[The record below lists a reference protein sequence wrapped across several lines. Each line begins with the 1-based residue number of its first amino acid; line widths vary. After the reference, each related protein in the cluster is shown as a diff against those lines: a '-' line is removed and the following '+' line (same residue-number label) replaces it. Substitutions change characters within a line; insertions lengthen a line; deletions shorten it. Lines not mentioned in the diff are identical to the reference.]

1 MPKMRGKFNVLK
13 DGQYVEI
20 LVEQAEKDANGNVIN
35 DTYASIDDLLDG
47 KIVVLKADKL
57 NAPRKITLSG
67 DIDGSVSFDG
77 SGDITIETTDTL
89 RKTSGLY
96 HNSIY
101 RGKDWGTFTS
111 LSMVEQF
118 LSDHGV
124 STGLFNDLY
133 LGDYFKVQDG
143 TYNVEWEIAGFDT
156 YYQKG
161 DPAFTNHHIALIPK
175 TNLLTSKMNDTND
188 TTGGYYNSYMHQSV
202 IPTIDTNLATILGN
216 HLLARRALLS
226 NAMNKDLTSGAGAG
240 WMGSTTGCGWYTVK
254 SCLMSEVAVYGSKVF
269 SSSFHDIGEDCERL
283 PIFQFKGHSYT
294 RQWFWLRAVASA
306 SNFASA
312 NDYGDAYS
320 DGAGVADGGVRPLI
334 CVG

>member
-1 MPKMRGKFNVLK
+1 MATLTKPIM
-13 DGQYVEI
+13 
-20 LVEQAEKDANGNVIN
+20 
-35 DTYASIDDLLDG
+35 LDETG
-47 KIVVLKADKL
+47 LKIVEAINSKNIMDII
-57 NAPRKITLSG
+57 NTQGLS
-67 DIDGSVSFDG
+67 
-77 SGDITIETTDTL
+77 
-89 RKTSGLY
+89 
-96 HNSIY
+96 HNCIY
-101 RGKDWGTFTS
+101 RGKNWGTFTS
-111 LSMVEQF
+111 LSAVEQF

-161 DPAFTNHHIALIPK
+161 DSAFTNHHIALIPK

-240 WMGSTTGCGWYTVK
+240 WMGSTTGWDWYTVK

-306 SNFASA
+306 SLFAHA
-312 NDYGDAYS
+312 NGGGDAS
-320 DGAGVADGGVRPLI
+320 DSHAGDAGGGVRPLI

>member
-1 MPKMRGKFNVLK
+1 MATVTKP
-13 DGQYVEI
+13 I
-20 LVEQAEKDANGNVIN
+20 
-35 DTYASIDDLLDG
+35 LLDETG
-47 KIVVLKADKL
+47 KQIVEAL
-57 NAPRKITLSG
+57 NKQTEAITSKGIMDIISTQGLS
-67 DIDGSVSFDG
+67 
-77 SGDITIETTDTL
+77 
-89 RKTSGLY
+89 

-101 RGKDWGTFTS
+101 RGKNWGTFTS
-111 LSMVEQF
+111 LSEVEQF

-161 DPAFTNHHIALIPK
+161 DTAFTNHHIALIPK

-240 WMGSTTGCGWYTVK
+240 WMGSTTGWDWYTVK

-269 SSSFHDIGEDCERL
+269 SSGFHDIGEDCERL
-283 PIFQFKGHSYT
+283 PIFQFKGHSHT
-294 RQWFWLRAVASA
+294 RQWFWLRAVASGSTFAGADSYGAPDHGYA
-306 SNFASA
+306 SN
-312 NDYGDAYS
+312 
-320 DGAGVADGGVRPLI
+320 AGGGVRPLI

>member
-1 MPKMRGKFNVLK
+1 MATNSEIVGIERAKYNVPTK
-13 DGQYVEI
+13 VPGQY
-20 LVEQAEKDANGNVIN
+20 
-35 DTYASIDDLLDG
+35 
-47 KIVVLKADKL
+47 
-57 NAPRKITLSG
+57 
-67 DIDGSVSFDG
+67 
-77 SGDITIETTDTL
+77 ITIHYETDIGQITDLT
-89 RKTSGLY
+89 GLS
-96 HNSIY
+96 HNGIY
-101 RGKDWGTFTS
+101 RGKNFGTFTS
-111 LSMVEQF
+111 LSAVEQF

-161 DPAFTNHHIALIPK
+161 DTAFTNHHIALIPK
-175 TNLLTSKMNDTND
+175 TNLLISKMNDTND

-240 WMGSTTGCGWYTVK
+240 WMGSTTGWSWYTVK

-306 SNFASA
+306 SGFADA
-312 NDYGDAYS
+312 GHTGDAS
-320 DGAGVADGGVRPLI
+320 GANAGVADGGVRPLI

>member
-1 MPKMRGKFNVLK
+1 MATNSEIVGIEKAKYNVPTK
-13 DGQYVEI
+13 VPGQY
-20 LVEQAEKDANGNVIN
+20 
-35 DTYASIDDLLDG
+35 
-47 KIVVLKADKL
+47 
-57 NAPRKITLSG
+57 
-67 DIDGSVSFDG
+67 
-77 SGDITIETTDTL
+77 ITIHYETDIGQITDLT
-89 RKTSGLY
+89 GLS
-96 HNSIY
+96 HNGIY
-101 RGKDWGTFTS
+101 RGKNFGTFTS
-111 LSMVEQF
+111 LSAVEQF

-161 DPAFTNHHIALIPK
+161 DTAFTNHHIALIPK

-226 NAMNKDLTSGAGAG
+226 NAMNKDLTSDAGAG
-240 WMGSTTGCGWYTVK
+240 WMGCTTDWEWYTVK
-254 SCLMSEVAVYGSKVF
+254 SCLMSEVAVYGSKAF
-269 SSSFHDIGEDCERL
+269 SSSFHDVGEDCERL

-294 RQWFWLRAVASA
+294 RQWFWLRCVASA
-306 SNFASA
+306 SSFARA
-312 NDYGDAYS
+312 GLYGEPHDHAS
-320 DGAGVADGGVRPLI
+320 TADGGVRPLI

>member
-1 MPKMRGKFNVLK
+1 MATNSEIVGIEKAKYNVPTK
-13 DGQYVEI
+13 VPGQY
-20 LVEQAEKDANGNVIN
+20 
-35 DTYASIDDLLDG
+35 
-47 KIVVLKADKL
+47 
-57 NAPRKITLSG
+57 
-67 DIDGSVSFDG
+67 
-77 SGDITIETTDTL
+77 ITIHYETDIGQITDLT
-89 RKTSGLY
+89 GLS
-96 HNSIY
+96 HNGIY
-101 RGKDWGTFTS
+101 RGKNFGTFTS
-111 LSMVEQF
+111 LSAVEQF

-161 DPAFTNHHIALIPK
+161 DTAFTNHHIALIPK

-240 WMGSTTGCGWYTVK
+240 RMGSTTGWDWYTVK

-306 SNFASA
+306 SLFASA
-312 NDYGDAYS
+312 GDNGHAY
-320 DGAGVADGGVRPLI
+320 DLGASNAGGGVRPLI

>member
-1 MPKMRGKFNVLK
+1 MATNSEIVGIEKAKYNVPTK
-13 DGQYVEI
+13 VPGQY
-20 LVEQAEKDANGNVIN
+20 
-35 DTYASIDDLLDG
+35 
-47 KIVVLKADKL
+47 
-57 NAPRKITLSG
+57 
-67 DIDGSVSFDG
+67 
-77 SGDITIETTDTL
+77 ITIHYETDIGQITDLT
-89 RKTSGLY
+89 GLS
-96 HNSIY
+96 HNGIY
-101 RGKDWGTFTS
+101 RGKNFGTFTS
-111 LSMVEQF
+111 LSAVEQF

-161 DPAFTNHHIALIPK
+161 DTAFTNHHIALIPK

-240 WMGSTTGCGWYTVK
+240 WMGSTTSWDWYTVK

-269 SSSFHDIGEDCERL
+269 SSSFYDIGEDCERL
-283 PIFQFKGHSYT
+283 PIFQFKGHSHT
-294 RQWFWLRAVASA
+294 RQWFWLRAVASG
-306 SNFASA
+306 SDFAYADSIGYPIGT
-312 NDYGDAYS
+312 N
-320 DGAGVADGGVRPLI
+320 AGNAGGGVRPLI

>member
-1 MPKMRGKFNVLK
+1 MATVTKP
-13 DGQYVEI
+13 I
-20 LVEQAEKDANGNVIN
+20 
-35 DTYASIDDLLDG
+35 LLDETG
-47 KIVVLKADKL
+47 KQIVEAL
-57 NAPRKITLSG
+57 NKQTEAITSKGIMDIISTQGLS
-67 DIDGSVSFDG
+67 
-77 SGDITIETTDTL
+77 
-89 RKTSGLY
+89 

-101 RGKDWGTFTS
+101 RGKNWGTFTS
-111 LSMVEQF
+111 LSEVEQF

-161 DPAFTNHHIALIPK
+161 DTAFTNHHIALIPK

-240 WMGSTTGCGWYTVK
+240 WMGSTTGWDWYTVK

-269 SSSFHDIGEDCERL
+269 SSGFHDIGEDCERL
-283 PIFQFKGHSYT
+283 PIFQFKGHSHT
-294 RQWFWLRAVASA
+294 RQWFWLRAVASGSYFADADYRGGPGDNLA
-306 SNFASA
+306 SV
-312 NDYGDAYS
+312 
-320 DGAGVADGGVRPLI
+320 AGGGVRPLI

>member
-1 MPKMRGKFNVLK
+1 MATVTKP
-13 DGQYVEI
+13 I
-20 LVEQAEKDANGNVIN
+20 
-35 DTYASIDDLLDG
+35 LLDETG
-47 KIVVLKADKL
+47 KQIVEAL
-57 NAPRKITLSG
+57 NKQTEAITSKGIMDIISTQGLS
-67 DIDGSVSFDG
+67 
-77 SGDITIETTDTL
+77 
-89 RKTSGLY
+89 

-101 RGKDWGTFTS
+101 RGKNWGTFTS
-111 LSMVEQF
+111 LSEVEQF

-161 DPAFTNHHIALIPK
+161 DTAFTNHHIALIPK

-240 WMGSTTGCGWYTVK
+240 WMGSTTGWDWYTVK

-269 SSSFHDIGEDCERL
+269 SSGFHDIGEDCERL
-283 PIFQFKGHSYT
+283 PIFQFKGHSHT
-294 RQWFWLRAVASA
+294 RQWFWLRAVASG
-306 SNFASA
+306 SYFARA
-312 NDYGDAYS
+312 DGYGNPGGG
-320 DGAGVADGGVRPLI
+320 GAGGAGGGVRPLI

>member
-1 MPKMRGKFNVLK
+1 MATVTKP
-13 DGQYVEI
+13 I
-20 LVEQAEKDANGNVIN
+20 
-35 DTYASIDDLLDG
+35 LLDETG
-47 KIVVLKADKL
+47 KQIVEAL
-57 NAPRKITLSG
+57 NKQTEAITSKGIMDIINTQGLS
-67 DIDGSVSFDG
+67 
-77 SGDITIETTDTL
+77 
-89 RKTSGLY
+89 

-101 RGKDWGTFTS
+101 RGKSFGTFAS
-111 LSMVEQF
+111 VSAVQQF
-118 LSDHGV
+118 LNDHAV
-124 STGLFNDLY
+124 STGLFKDLY
-133 LGDYFKVQDG
+133 IGDYFKIQDG

-156 YYQKG
+156 YLHKG
-161 DPAFTNHHIALIPK
+161 DSDFTTHHIALIPK
-175 TNLLTSKMNDTND
+175 TNLTTSKMNDTND
-188 TTGGYYNSYMHQSV
+188 TTGAYYNSYMHQSV

-240 WMGSTTGCGWYTVK
+240 WMGSTTGANWYTVK

-306 SNFASA
+306 SYFAGA
-312 NDYGDAYS
+312 NGNGYA
-320 DGAGVADGGVRPLI
+320 DGGNASSADGGVRPII

>member
-1 MPKMRGKFNVLK
+1 MANITEVSQWESVIRQLENGEAATGGADGLANVQAKQLANRTQWLK
-13 DGQYVEI
+13 SQI
-20 LVEQAEKDANGNVIN
+20 GNINN
-35 DTYASIDDLLDG
+35 DTALLAATG
-47 KIVVLKADKL
+47 TGL
-57 NAPRKITLSG
+57 N
-67 DIDGSVSFDG
+67 
-77 SGDITIETTDTL
+77 
-89 RKTSGLY
+89 
-96 HNSIY
+96 HNGIY
-101 RGKDWGTFTS
+101 RGKNLGTFS
-111 LSMVEQF
+111 SISAVESF
-118 LSDHGV
+118 LTTHKVSSGV
-124 STGLFNDLY
+124 FEDLY
-133 LGDYFKVQDG
+133 LGDYFRLQDG

-161 DPAFTNHHIALIPK
+161 DTTFTNHHIALIPK

-226 NAMNKDLTSGAGAG
+226 NAMNKNLTSGAGAG
-240 WMGSTTGCGWYTVK
+240 WMGCTTDWVWYTVK

-283 PIFQFKGHSYT
+283 PIFQFKGHSHT

-306 SNFASA
+306 SHFASA
-312 NDYGDAYS
+312 AYTGNATYGDAS
-320 DGAGVADGGVRPLI
+320 IADGGVRPII

>member
-1 MPKMRGKFNVLK
+1 MATLTKPIMLNETGL
-13 DGQYVEI
+13 
-20 LVEQAEKDANGNVIN
+20 
-35 DTYASIDDLLDG
+35 
-47 KIVVLKADKL
+47 KIVDAINSKGIMDII
-57 NAPRKITLSG
+57 NTHGLS
-67 DIDGSVSFDG
+67 
-77 SGDITIETTDTL
+77 
-89 RKTSGLY
+89 
-96 HNSIY
+96 HNCIY
-101 RGKDWGTFTS
+101 RGKNWGTFTS
-111 LSMVEQF
+111 LSAVEQF

-161 DPAFTNHHIALIPK
+161 DSAFTNHHIALIPK
-175 TNLLTSKMNDTND
+175 TNLLTSKMNTNG

-202 IPTIDTNLATILGN
+202 IPTIDTKLATILGN

-240 WMGSTTGCGWYTVK
+240 WMGSTTGWDWYTVK

-294 RQWFWLRAVASA
+294 RQWFWLRAVASD
-306 SNFASA
+306 SYFAFAPGSGRADA
-312 NDYGDAYS
+312 NDAS
-320 DGAGVADGGVRPLI
+320 FADGGVRPLI

>member
-1 MPKMRGKFNVLK
+1 MATVTKP
-13 DGQYVEI
+13 I
-20 LVEQAEKDANGNVIN
+20 
-35 DTYASIDDLLDG
+35 LLDETG
-47 KIVVLKADKL
+47 KQIVEAL
-57 NAPRKITLSG
+57 NKQTEAITSKGIMDIINTQGLS
-67 DIDGSVSFDG
+67 
-77 SGDITIETTDTL
+77 
-89 RKTSGLY
+89 

-101 RGKDWGTFTS
+101 RGKSFGTFAS
-111 LSMVEQF
+111 VSAVQQF
-118 LSDHGV
+118 LNDHAV
-124 STGLFNDLY
+124 STGLFKDLY

-161 DPAFTNHHIALIPK
+161 DTAFTNHHIALIPK

-240 WMGSTTGCGWYTVK
+240 WMGSTTGWDWYTVK

-283 PIFQFKGHSYT
+283 PIFQFKGHSHT
-294 RQWFWLRAVASA
+294 RQWFWLRAVASGSGFAYA
-306 SNFASA
+306 S
-312 NDYGDAYS
+312 GDGNPTA
-320 DGAGVADGGVRPLI
+320 DGASFAGGGVRPLI

>member
-1 MPKMRGKFNVLK
+1 MATVTKP
-13 DGQYVEI
+13 I
-20 LVEQAEKDANGNVIN
+20 
-35 DTYASIDDLLDG
+35 LLDETG
-47 KIVVLKADKL
+47 KQIVEAL
-57 NAPRKITLSG
+57 NKQTEAITSKGIMDIINTQGLS
-67 DIDGSVSFDG
+67 
-77 SGDITIETTDTL
+77 
-89 RKTSGLY
+89 

-101 RGKDWGTFTS
+101 RGKNWGTFTS
-111 LSMVEQF
+111 LSEVEQF

-143 TYNVEWEIAGFDT
+143 TYNVELEIAGFDT

-161 DPAFTNHHIALIPK
+161 DTAFTNHHIALIPK

-240 WMGSTTGCGWYTVK
+240 WMGSTTGWDWYTVK

-269 SSSFHDIGEDCERL
+269 SSGFHDIGEDCERL
-283 PIFQFKGHSYT
+283 PIFQFKGHSHT
-294 RQWFWLRAVASA
+294 RQWFWLRAVASGSHFADANGDGHPSYGGA
-306 SNFASA
+306 SN
-312 NDYGDAYS
+312 
-320 DGAGVADGGVRPLI
+320 AGGGVRPLI

>member
-1 MPKMRGKFNVLK
+1 MATNSEIVGIERAKYNVPTK
-13 DGQYVEI
+13 VPGQY
-20 LVEQAEKDANGNVIN
+20 
-35 DTYASIDDLLDG
+35 
-47 KIVVLKADKL
+47 
-57 NAPRKITLSG
+57 
-67 DIDGSVSFDG
+67 
-77 SGDITIETTDTL
+77 ITIHYETDIGQITDLT
-89 RKTSGLY
+89 GLS
-96 HNSIY
+96 HNGIY
-101 RGKDWGTFTS
+101 RGKNFGTFTS
-111 LSMVEQF
+111 LSAVEQF

-161 DPAFTNHHIALIPK
+161 DTAFTNHHIALIPK
-175 TNLLTSKMNDTND
+175 TNLLTSKMNNTND

-240 WMGSTTGCGWYTVK
+240 WMGSTTEWGWYTVK

-306 SNFASA
+306 SSFASA
-312 NDYGDAYS
+312 HTNGTAAYDS
-320 DGAGVADGGVRPLI
+320 AGIAAGGVRPLI

>member
-1 MPKMRGKFNVLK
+1 MATNSEIVGVEKAKYNVPTK
-13 DGQYVEI
+13 VPGQY
-20 LVEQAEKDANGNVIN
+20 
-35 DTYASIDDLLDG
+35 
-47 KIVVLKADKL
+47 
-57 NAPRKITLSG
+57 
-67 DIDGSVSFDG
+67 
-77 SGDITIETTDTL
+77 ITIHYETDIGQITDLTGI
-89 RKTSGLY
+89 S
-96 HNSIY
+96 HNGIY
-101 RGKDWGTFTS
+101 RGKNFGTFTS
-111 LSMVEQF
+111 LSAFEQF

-161 DPAFTNHHIALIPK
+161 DTAFTNHHIALIPK

-240 WMGSTTGCGWYTVK
+240 WMGSTTGWSWYTVK

-283 PIFQFKGHSYT
+283 PIFQFKGHSHT

-306 SNFASA
+306 STFAGA
-312 NDYGDAYS
+312 TAYGNASSSDAS
-320 DGAGVADGGVRPLI
+320 NAVGGVRPLI